1 MQLLFI
7 VVCWYATQ
15 KRFGNFW
22 AFCIIQSSKIK
33 KLKRNVQYLD
43 QSLGGRSKEQED
55 SSEQG
60 DLLQTQGDSGNL
72 QTNQDVSEQEE
83 LERFVQSS

>member
-1 MQLLFI
+1 M
-7 VVCWYATQ
+7 
-15 KRFGNFW
+15 
-22 AFCIIQSSKIK
+22 CIIQSSKIK
-33 KLKRNVQYLD
+33 KLKKKVQYLD